1 MKIFHVEH
9 KINFLLISSSHTIRF
24 YLVEYVQEPN
34 VLSML
39 LFYKAPVP
47 LLLHIHSNT
56 IIIIYYYY
64 RLRNNKW
71 YVPCFYITKL
81 YNIYMLLLYFKEA
94 PLPFP
99 PPLPS
104 SSSLSTQI
112 VTI

>member
-56 IIIIYYYY
+56 IIII
-64 RLRNNKW
+64 
-71 YVPCFYITKL
+71 
-81 YNIYMLLLYFKEA
+81 
-94 PLPFP
+94 
-99 PPLPS
+99 
-104 SSSLSTQI
+104 
-112 VTI
+112 